1 MKKIYTLLAATVF
14 ASGMVSP
21 VLAHDE
27 GHHKKATGSAY
38 EHGSAT
44 PTQDFKGEHSMK
56 GTISKIDHSKGTV
69 DLKTQDGMVLTLH
82 FPADAI
88 KDLKEGD
95 QAVVQMEIAKQPAP
109 RPATTVSKK

>member
-1 MKKIYTLLAATVF
+1 VLA
-14 ASGMVSP
+14 GGIVSP
-21 VLAHDE
+21 ALAHDE
-27 GHHKKATGSAY
+27 GHHKKVTGSAY

-44 PTQDFKGEHSMK
+44 PTQDFKGEHGMK

-95 QAVVQMEIAKQPAP
+95 QAVVRMEIAKQPALT
-109 RPATTVSKK
+109 PAATASKK